1 MAIIA
6 DTGGVLVLLDRHH
19 PKHQATLESLDER
32 LIIPSLILPEVDYLS
47 SRLPR
52 GAMNSFMNSLLAK
65 EFEYYEL
72 NLANLER
79 AFEIMNQYA
88 DAKVGLVDAAVVAV
102 AEALNINRILTIDQR
117 HFSLFKPKNLKY
129 LELLP

>member
-52 GAMNSFMNSLLAK
+52 GQNSSFKISISRGSIPLPQALLH
-65 EFEYYEL
+65 
-72 NLANLER
+72 LACF
-79 AFEIMNQYA
+79 A
-88 DAKVGLVDAAVVAV
+88 
-102 AEALNINRILTIDQR
+102 
-117 HFSLFKPKNLKY
+117 
-129 LELLP
+129 